1 MGLFVCVHMLLF
13 WPIFAAD
20 LPFGITPKVRN
31 KNRSSDNKRA
41 LILTVVV
48 LFPKSTYKLL
58 YATVTFDQ
66 GVTAKKHHHRWIRRA
81 PLSQKQLSLANRRW
95 VAEWQISD
103 LIGCKARTSSPV
115 GTSESFKL

>member
-1 MGLFVCVHMLLF
+1 MLLF

-31 KNRSSDNKRA
+31 KNHSSDNKRA

-58 YATVTFDQ
+58 
-66 GVTAKKHHHRWIRRA
+66 
-81 PLSQKQLSLANRRW
+81 
-95 VAEWQISD
+95 
-103 LIGCKARTSSPV
+103 
-115 GTSESFKL
+115 